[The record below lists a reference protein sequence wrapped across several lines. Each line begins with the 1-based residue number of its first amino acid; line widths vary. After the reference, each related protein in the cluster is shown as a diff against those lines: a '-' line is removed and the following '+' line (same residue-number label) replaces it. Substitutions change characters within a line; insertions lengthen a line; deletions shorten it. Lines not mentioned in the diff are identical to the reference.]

1 MSSAAARNDDPAPP
15 PPGGVLW
22 SLSGDV
28 RALLMLPAAL
38 TLQVAHPAV
47 GAGVD
52 EHSVFRTDPWGRGER
67 SLSSLQ
73 LWVYGGEQAA
83 EEGRRLRR
91 LHRAIQGTDTRGR
104 RYHALSPA
112 NYAWVH
118 ATGFPVYRHGAR
130 YLLRPLTGD
139 QERALYREWLQV
151 GRVLGIHDRDM
162 PRTIEEFW
170 PYYRAMLADEIEK
183 TAVVAELA
191 ATDTAVPPPD
201 RGPWV
206 LRLLLRA
213 LWPVLLPPLARFRAF
228 LAVGLMPPDARE
240 AIGLEWTDAQERAL
254 RRFCAVVRVVVP
266 VLPERLRYLPR
277 ARRARAARRAAGGRG
292 GAVSG

>member
-1 MSSAAARNDDPAPP
+1 MSGETARGADPVPP

-73 LWVYGGEQAA
+73 LWVYGGEEAA

-91 LHRAIQGTDTRGR
+91 LHRTIQGTDTRGR
-104 RYHALSPA
+104 PYHALSPA

-130 YLLRPLTGD
+130 YLLRPLGPG

-162 PRTIEEFW
+162 PQTVEEFW
-170 PYYRAMLADEIEK
+170 PYYRGMLAHEVER
-183 TAVVAELA
+183 TVVVGELV
-191 ATDTAVPPPD
+191 ATGTPVPPPD
-201 RGPWV
+201 RGPLA

-213 LWPVLLPPLARFRAF
+213 LWPVLLPPLARFRGF

-240 AIGLEWTDAQERAL
+240 AIGLEWSDAQERRL

-277 ARRARAARRAAGGRG
+277 ARRARAAHREARRRA
-292 GAVSG
+292 VH